1 MAPQETDT
9 APETEAPEQGRGWR
23 PGLDGLRAIAVLG
36 VMAYHEPNVELAGGF
51 LGVDLFFVLSGF
63 LITGLLLDERHRTGT
78 VSLRSFW
85 NRRAR
90 RLLPALAAL
99 LFLVVI
105 ATAILGTI
113 DQRHDLPGGVISSVF
128 YVSNWNLIAQQQSYF
143 DQFGSLSPLQHLWSL
158 AIEEQF
164 YLIWPIVVLAC
175 LRRSRRL
182 LIAVTA
188 FAAITSIG
196 LMAYFLGD
204 GDPSRSYYGTDTR
217 AFSLLIGA
225 LGAIFAWHLRPSG
238 RRTFLVSVVGLAAL
252 GGALFFIHDSDR
264 WMYRGGFV
272 AFSLL
277 SLGVIILAS
286 GETFVSRA
294 MSHPILRKIG
304 FLSYALYLWHWPVR
318 VFVTDSRLN
327 VPDNATGQI
336 LALLIRLALTF
347 ALAWFSMEAVERWFR
362 RSELGVAKF
371 GFGWLGAGAVF
382 FAIALIAAP
391 TLGSTISTSVGGDQA
406 AQRDRNLSAPRVS
419 GAPVLLTAGDSLAI
433 TLDYGIRRTFDPS
446 ITVVSAGE
454 LGCAILTSP
463 RALSFDGVWNA
474 NGSECPD
481 HDDYWSQLIASQ
493 RPDVVLLLTGA
504 WDLYARDWGDGIVVP
519 GDEDFD
525 RRYIE
530 ALAKSLRT
538 LTAGGA
544 EVVLLTTPC
553 FAPAPGDSA
562 GPQHDP
568 QRAQHL
574 SDLQR
579 TTVERLTESS
589 PKSVVTLLDL
599 NAVTCEGGFTSTRD
613 GVKWRPDG
621 SHFSID
627 GSQVA
632 ARWLLSELPDSTRSR
647 LGLSPN

>member
-9 APETEAPEQGRGWR
+9 APETEAPAQGRGWR

-347 ALAWFSMEAVERWFR
+347 ALAWFSMEAIERWFR

-481 HDDYWSQLIASQ
+481 HDDYWSQLIGSQ
-493 RPDVVLLLTGA
+493 RPDVVLLLIGA
-504 WDLYARDWGDGIVVP
+504 WDLYARDWG
-519 GDEDFD
+519 
-525 RRYIE
+525 
-530 ALAKSLRT
+530 
-538 LTAGGA
+538 
-544 EVVLLTTPC
+544 
-553 FAPAPGDSA
+553 
-562 GPQHDP
+562 
-568 QRAQHL
+568 
-574 SDLQR
+574 
-579 TTVERLTESS
+579 
-589 PKSVVTLLDL
+589 
-599 NAVTCEGGFTSTRD
+599 RD
-613 GVKWRPDG
+613 C
-621 SHFSID
+621 
-627 GSQVA
+627 
-632 ARWLLSELPDSTRSR
+632 RSR
-647 LGLSPN
+647 